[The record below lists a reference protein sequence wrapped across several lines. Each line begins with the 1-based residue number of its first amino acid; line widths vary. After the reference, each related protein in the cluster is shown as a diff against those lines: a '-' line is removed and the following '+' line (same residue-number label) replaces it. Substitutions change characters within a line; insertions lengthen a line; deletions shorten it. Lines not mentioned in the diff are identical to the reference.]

1 MLRSSSWRIFGRG
14 YTTWKKEA
22 EEKVSYRQIK
32 WMILIVPSIIV
43 GLWEFVRHQF
53 LVSYISMGLGN
64 FITPVI
70 LFVVSITLL
79 YRLFAMLERVQN
91 ELNEERAQKSELVAR
106 EQLARE
112 LHDGIAQSLFLLS
125 VKIDKAERRQSTSGA
140 DLNLDELRKT
150 VHEVNRYVRQ
160 SISNL
165 KYPSAPSH
173 DGQMAFRHRITHL
186 MDELQLPVHMDW
198 DLDGVEFTPKEQ
210 IELLACIREALVN
223 AKKHAPA
230 SQITVRGDGN
240 GQGWTVRVTDN
251 GPGFGGPPQSEVRDK
266 YGLKIM
272 RERANEMGWTLS
284 AGSEDGITTVMI
296 ESKEG
301 LSIESPRIGR

>member
-1 MLRSSSWRIFGRG
+1 M
-14 YTTWKKEA
+14 
-22 EEKVSYRQIK
+22 SYRQIK

-91 ELNEERAQKSELVAR
+91 ELNEERAQKAQLVAR

-125 VKIDKAERRQSTSGA
+125 VKIDKAERRQNQAGA
-140 DLNLDELRKT
+140 GGELKLDELRKT

-165 KYPSAPSH
+165 KYPPAASNL
-173 DGQMAFRHRITHL
+173 GQMTLRHRIIQM
-186 MDELQLPVHMDW
+186 MDELQVHVQMDW
-198 DLDGVEFTPKEQ
+198 ALKDADFTAKEQ
-210 IELLACIREALVN
+210 VELLACIREALLN

-230 SQITVRGDGN
+230 SQITLQGEGDS
-240 GQGWTVRVTDN
+240 QCWRVRVTDN
-251 GPGFGGPPQSEVRDK
+251 GPGFGANIHTEVRDK

-272 RERANEMGWTLS
+272 RERAEEMGWTIS
-284 AGSEDGITTVMI
+284 IGSEKGMTMVLI
-296 ESKEG
+296 EKG
-301 LSIESPRIGR
+301 GTQH

>member
-1 MLRSSSWRIFGRG
+1 M
-14 YTTWKKEA
+14 
-22 EEKVSYRQIK
+22 SYRQIK

-53 LVSYISMGLGN
+53 LISYISMGLGN

-91 ELNEERAQKSELVAR
+91 ELNEERAQKAELVAR

-125 VKIDKAERRQSTSGA
+125 VKIDKAERRQNQTGA
-140 DLNLDELRKT
+140 ELNLDELRKT
-150 VHEVNRYVRQ
+150 VHEVNGYVRQ

-165 KYPSAPSH
+165 KYPPAASA
-173 DGQMAFRHRITHL
+173 DGQKTLRHRITQL
-186 MDELQLPVHMDW
+186 VDEIQVHVQMNW
-198 DLDGVEFTPKEQ
+198 ALDDTEFTAKEQ
-210 IELLACIREALVN
+210 VELLACIREALVN

-230 SQITVRGDGN
+230 SQITLLSEGN
-240 GQGWTVRVTDN
+240 RQLWTVRVKDN
-251 GPGFGGPPQSEVRDK
+251 GPGFGDYMYTDVRDK

-272 RERANEMGWTLS
+272 RERAEEMGWALS
-284 AGSEDGITTVMI
+284 IGSEDGMTIVMI
-296 ESKEG
+296 ENREG
-301 LSIESPRIGR
+301 FGIESPRIGR

>member
-1 MLRSSSWRIFGRG
+1 M
-14 YTTWKKEA
+14 
-22 EEKVSYRQIK
+22 SYRQIK

-53 LVSYISMGLGN
+53 LITYISMGLGN
-64 FITPVI
+64 FMTPII

-91 ELNEERAQKSELVAR
+91 ELNEERAQKAELVAR

-125 VKIDKAERRQSTSGA
+125 VKIDKAERRQQQNGT

-150 VHEVNRYVRQ
+150 VHEVNGYVRQ

-165 KYPSAPSH
+165 KYPPAAGTG
-173 DGQMAFRHRITHL
+173 GQQTMRHRITQL
-186 MDELQLPVHMDW
+186 VDEVQVRVELEWTLEDT
-198 DLDGVEFTPKEQ
+198 EFTAKEQ
-210 IELLACIREALVN
+210 VELLACIREALVN
-223 AKKHAPA
+223 AKKHASA
-230 SQITVRGDGN
+230 SQIAVLGEGSRDF
-240 GQGWTVRVTDN
+240 WKVCIKDN
-251 GPGFGGPPQSEVRDK
+251 GPGFGDSPYRDIRDK

-272 RERANEMGWTLS
+272 RERAEEMGWALTIS
-284 AGSEDGITTVMI
+284 SGDGMTQVMI
-296 ESKEG
+296 EHREG
-301 LSIESPRIGR
+301 TGSESTRIGR

>member
-1 MLRSSSWRIFGRG
+1 
-14 YTTWKKEA
+14 
-22 EEKVSYRQIK
+22 
-32 WMILIVPSIIV
+32 MILIVPSVIV

-53 LVSYISMGLGN
+53 LISYISMGLGN

-79 YRLFAMLERVQN
+79 YRLFAILERVQE
-91 ELNEERAQKSELVAR
+91 ELHEERAQKAELEAR

-125 VKIDKAERRQSTSGA
+125 VKIDKAERQQIQSGSGT
-140 DLNLDELRKT
+140 NLDELRKT

-165 KYPSAPSH
+165 KYPENPEQE
-173 DGQMAFRHRITHL
+173 GLKTMKHRIGYMAEEAQVQAKIIWNL
-186 MDELQLPVHMDW
+186 DEE
-198 DLDGVEFTPKEQ
+198 GFTPKEQ
-210 IELLACIREALVN
+210 IELLACIREALFNVR
-223 AKKHAPA
+223 KHASA
-230 SQITVRGDGN
+230 SEITVTGKGN
-240 GQGWTVRVTDN
+240 RQGWNVSIKDN
-251 GPGFGGPPQSEVRDK
+251 GTGFDRAPYMDKDK

-272 RERANEMGWTLS
+272 RERTEEMGWNLFIDS
-284 AGSEDGITTVMI
+284 AKGITEVQI

-301 LSIESPRIGR
+301 GSLL